1 MKNAL
6 LTTLLVCALAV
17 SVAPPSHAFGVHG
30 ILWMP
35 DDVDDTGI
43 GVGTRWGLRSLG
55 PFTLEARASWIHFGD
70 ASMDVFPFE
79 AGLTANKLVNDRV
92 GLYAG
97 ATIGYW
103 ILTEDALSDNLGA
116 TILGGINYATGNV
129 LWYGEFQ
136 YVFLDSEIN
145 DTDIDVNLDGFQLNI
160 GVQFGNTARI
170 KQESDK
176 K

>member
-1 MKNAL
+1 MKKFV
-6 LTTLLVCALAV
+6 LTILLVCATTV
-17 SVAPPSHAFGVHG
+17 SLVSASHAFGVHG
-30 ILWMP
+30 IVWMP

-70 ASMDVFPFE
+70 ASMDVLPLE
-79 AGLTANKLVNDRV
+79 GGLTANKLMNDRV

-97 ATIGYW
+97 VTIGYW
-103 ILTEDALSDNLGA
+103 ILTEDALSDNLGGS
-116 TILGGINYATGNV
+116 ILAGINYATGDL

-136 YVFLDSEIN
+136 YVFLNSEIN
-145 DTDIDVNLDGFQLNI
+145 GTDIDVNLDGFQLNI

-170 KQESDK
+170 KQETEK